1 MLIGFIFTIIP
12 QGQKVLLAIVQS
24 KKPVERKFYNRK
36 PLYCLVKREEGTL
49 CSLVLLCEV
58 KQVLASMALT
68 RLFPLC
74 LLSSYCTEG
83 PEKRW

>member
-24 KKPVERKFYNRK
+24 KKQVERKFYNRK

-49 CSLVLLCEV
+49 
-58 KQVLASMALT
+58 
-68 RLFPLC
+68 F
-74 LLSSYCTEG
+74 SSVTL
-83 PEKRW
+83 